1 MASAISA
8 EMVRDLREK
17 TGAGMMDC
25 KKALQESQGDF
36 DKAVEFLRKQGL
48 ATAAKK
54 AGRTAAEG
62 LVEAYIHLGGKIGV
76 LIEVNCETDFV
87 AKNIE
92 FHSLVR
98 DLAMQVAATNPQ
110 FVTIEDVPE
119 SVANHEKEILKSQAL
134 VEGKPAHV
142 VEKMIEGRI
151 QKFFSE
157 VCLIEQPFIKDM
169 DKTIK
174 TLISEHVAKFGE
186 NIVVRRF
193 SRFQVGE
200 KS

>member
-36 DKAVEFLRKQGL
+36 EKAVEFLRKQGL

-134 VEGKPAHV
+134 AEGKPAHV

-151 QKFFSE
+151 QKFFGE